1 MNGDITIITTT
12 IITTTITHASMKYT
26 ITTANINNIII
37 RGRGFVAEVDYRL
50 EAINARTFIEA
61 MERRG
66 LNAVTAPAVIENLS
80 GSKVIVTEWVQGTRL
95 DRDASPDIPRLCSVA
110 VNAYLTMLLDTG
122 CLHCDP
128 HVGNLLVFYF
138 F

>member
-12 IITTTITHASMKYT
+12 IITTTITHASMIYT